1 MIVEAIDKKDEKT
14 NPPVLFNLTELQ
26 RELNTRHGLTA
37 DETLRIAQNL
47 YENKHIT
54 YPRTDSRYLT
64 SDLQP
69 TIAPLLK
76 KFLPFRTKEIGKL
89 DLDKLKFSKRVVSDS
104 KVSDHHAIIPTD
116 LLPKKLNDQEKKV
129 YNAVLTRLIAV
140 FYPPSIK
147 SVTTVEASCEKEPFR
162 ARGTQLRDLG
172 WQALYPASEK
182 QKKKGEGNPAS

>member
-1 MIVEAIDKKDEKT
+1 MGINAIRFFTVGYGKRNLLLSVGRVQTPILAMIVQRDKDIESFDSKNFWEVHTTAQESLFRHTKGKFDSQEDASAIVSKIDGKGLIVEAIDKKDEKS
-14 NPPVLFNLTELQ
+14 NPPLLFDLTELQ

-76 KFLPFRTKEIGKL
+76 KFLPFR
-89 DLDKLKFSKRVVSDS
+89 
-104 KVSDHHAIIPTD
+104 
-116 LLPKKLNDQEKKV
+116 
-129 YNAVLTRLIAV
+129 
-140 FYPPSIK
+140 
-147 SVTTVEASCEKEPFR
+147 
-162 ARGTQLRDLG
+162 
-172 WQALYPASEK
+172 
-182 QKKKGEGNPAS
+182 